1 VNDQAKTLRK
11 SFGAANGT
19 VGTAGQGPHA
29 PAAIRTELAKQACRI
44 IAVTSGK
51 GGVGKSNISLS
62 LAIALSSLKKEVCI
76 VDADLGL
83 ANIHLLL
90 GIVPRRNL
98 SNCIDE
104 ECELSEIIAHGPAGV
119 HIIPGASGLEK
130 LANLD
135 PLRMGMLQRKLG
147 ELESQYDYM
156 IIDTGAGIGKIT
168 VEFASKAD
176 MAVVVLTPEPASFAD
191 AYAMVKVLYDKKI
204 TRLAAL
210 VNMVSSDAE
219 GKETFDKL
227 NTLVV
232 KFLKRPLELIGILPF
247 DKQVSLLAKR
257 QKMVLM
263 ENPRSLF
270 AGRMA
275 AIARTI
281 SGVQA
286 SRREGFFARLF
297 KL

>member
-1 VNDQAKTLRK
+1 MNDQAKALRR
-11 SFGAANGT
+11 SFGGSGVTMGDAGHDRRTAA
-19 VGTAGQGPHA
+19 AS
-29 PAAIRTELAKQACRI
+29 RACRSV
-44 IAVTSGK
+44 AVTSGK
-51 GGVGKSNISLS
+51 GGVGKSHISLS
-62 LAIALSSLKKEVCI
+62 LAIALSSLNKKVCI
-76 VDADLGL
+76 MDADLGL

-90 GIVPRRNL
+90 GIVPKRNL
-98 SNCIDE
+98 SHLIDE
-104 ECELSEIIAHGPAGV
+104 ECMLSEIITNGPAGV

-130 LANLD
+130 LADLD

-147 ELESQYDYM
+147 ELEKQYDYM

-176 MAVVVLTPEPASFAD
+176 MAMVVLTPEPTSFAD

-204 TRLAAL
+204 TRLTAL
-210 VNMVSSDAE
+210 LNMVSNDAE

-232 KFLKRPLELIGILPF
+232 KFLKRPVDLIGMLPF
-247 DKQVSLLAKR
+247 DKQVSVLAKK
-257 QKMVLM
+257 QKMMLM

-270 AGRMA
+270 SGRMS
-275 AIARTI
+275 AIARAL

-286 SRREGFFARLF
+286 SRHEGFFARLF

>member
-11 SFGAANGT
+11 SFGDAA
-19 VGTAGQGPHA
+19 AGVVSVRQVTRAGA
-29 PAAIRTELAKQACRI
+29 RACTS

-51 GGVGKSNISLS
+51 GGVGKSHISLS
-62 LAIALSSLKKEVCI
+62 LAMALSSLNKKVCI

-90 GIVPRRNL
+90 GIAPRRNL
-98 SNCIDE
+98 SHLIDE
-104 ECELSEIIAHGPAGV
+104 ECALSEIITSGPAGV
-119 HIIPGASGLEK
+119 HVIPGASGLEK
-130 LANLD
+130 LADLD

-147 ELESQYDYM
+147 ELENRYDYM
-156 IIDTGAGIGKIT
+156 VIDTGAGIGKIA

-191 AYAMVKVLYDKKI
+191 AYAMVKVLYDKRI
-204 TRLAAL
+204 ARLAAL
-210 VNMVSSDAE
+210 LNMVSGDAE

-232 KFLKRPLELIGILPF
+232 KFLKRPLELIGMLPF

-257 QKMVLM
+257 QKMLLT
-263 ENPRSLF
+263 ENPRSIF
-270 AGRMA
+270 AVRMSGV
-275 AIARTI
+275 ARAI
-281 SGVQA
+281 SGVRA
-286 SRREGFFARLF
+286 SRTEGFFARIF

>member
-1 VNDQAKTLRK
+1 MNDQAKTLRR
-11 SFGAANGT
+11 SFGDAA
-19 VGTAGQGPHA
+19 AGVVSVRQVTRAGA
-29 PAAIRTELAKQACRI
+29 PRTCTS

-62 LAIALSSLKKEVCI
+62 LAMALSSLNKKVCI

-90 GIVPRRNL
+90 GIAPRRNL
-98 SNCIDE
+98 SHLVNE
-104 ECELSEIIAHGPAGV
+104 ECALSEIITSGPAGV
-119 HIIPGASGLEK
+119 HVIPGASGLEK
-130 LANLD
+130 LADLD

-147 ELESQYDYM
+147 ELENRYDYM
-156 IIDTGAGIGKIT
+156 VIDTGAGIGKIA

-191 AYAMVKVLYDKKI
+191 AYAMVKVLYDKRI
-204 TRLAAL
+204 ARLAAL
-210 VNMVSSDAE
+210 LNMVSSDAE

-232 KFLKRPLELIGILPF
+232 KFLKRPLELIGMLPF

-257 QKMVLM
+257 QKMLLT

-270 AGRMA
+270 AVRVSGV
-275 AIARTI
+275 ARAI
-281 SGVQA
+281 SGVRT
-286 SRREGFFARLF
+286 SRAEGFFARIF